1 MKTTSCILAAACAGA
16 LASADTISLAKFD
29 GGKTDFKWEEEN
41 DPVMGGVSTNCT
53 FSKGG
58 DFIGTVE
65 IVPSLKAPGF
75 CFAKTATGKS
85 DFPDCSSATALE
97 IEYTAAVD
105 YTGFKAAFAADT
117 LIAQFESFKAD
128 FKVIAAGGL
137 VNVTTVAHIPFSSF
151 SNKWSSATGEPTK
164 HSPPTAHNLQ
174 DISQL
179 QIWAEGVQGPF
190 QLTIKEIRAV

>member
-85 DFPDCSSATALE
+85 DFPDVSSATALE

-105 YTGFKAAFAADT
+105 YAGFKAAFAADT

-128 FKVIAAGGL
+128 F
-137 VNVTTVAHIPFSSF
+137 NVTAGSTVAHIPFSSF